1 MNCNE
6 FREIADSYLSDELA
20 VETNHEIIRH
30 LEYCAVCRDA
40 LAARREI
47 RGRLR
52 QSLKNAP
59 EFQINP
65 AFATRLS
72 ADLKA
77 EVTRGKFRLDWRIF
91 VPVMAGLLIVASIA
105 FGLLYRQNS
114 TEESAKKYLLE
125 LSQKAIGDHRHCA
138 LKKLAVWEANAGKI
152 SAEKAAFVMPLQAGN
167 TEILEA
173 HDCIFEDK
181 RFTHYIL
188 RRGEKVVSVM
198 KTTSKF
204 APAANKNN
212 NDSIICEKADGLQ
225 MASFQNSGE
234 MIFVISD
241 LTETE
246 NLNLART
253 LSNSLSNGI

>member
-20 VETNHEIIRH
+20 VETNHEILHH
-30 LEYCAVCRDA
+30 LENCAACRRE
-40 LAARREI
+40 LAARREL
-47 RGRLR
+47 RGHLR
-52 QSLKNAP
+52 QSLRNAP

-65 AFATRLS
+65 AFAARLS
-72 ADLKA
+72 ANLKA
-77 EVTRGKFRLDWRIF
+77 ETMREKSWFNWRIF
-91 VPVMAGLLIVASIA
+91 APVLASLLIVASIG
-105 FGLLYRQNS
+105 FGLLYRQNP
-114 TEESAKKYLLE
+114 TGESAKKYLLE

-138 LKKLAVWEANAGKI
+138 LKKLAVWEANVGKV
-152 SAEKAAFVMPLQAGN
+152 SAEKAAFVMPLQTGN

-173 HDCIFEDK
+173 HDCIFDGK

-198 KTTSKF
+198 KTASEY
-204 APAANKNN
+204 APTTNKNN
-212 NDSIICEKADGLQ
+212 DDSIICEKADGLQ
-225 MASFQNSGE
+225 MASFQNGGE